1 MSTVLS
7 NGHTADI
14 KIVEQLIMGLK
25 AKLYADRGYIA
36 QNLKQSL
43 KVQPIELITYH
54 RKNMP
59 AVNWSKAYEYPL
71 GQGNKI
77 ETLFSLLKGI

>member
-1 MSTVLS
+1 MNQSGNMVSTVLS

-59 AVNWSKAYEYPL
+59 AVN
-71 GQGNKI
+71 
-77 ETLFSLLKGI
+77 

>member
-1 MSTVLS
+1 MVLR
-7 NGHTADI
+7 
-14 KIVEQLIMGLK
+14 

-36 QNLKQSL
+36 QNLKQSF
-43 KVQPIELITYH
+43 KVQPIELIKYH

-71 GQGNKI
+71 GQGNEI
-77 ETLFSLLKGI
+77 ETLFSLLKEI

>member
-1 MSTVLS
+1 MVLR
-7 NGHTADI
+7 
-14 KIVEQLIMGLK
+14 

-43 KVQPIELITYH
+43 KVQPIELITYN

-59 AVNWSKAYEYPL
+59 TVN
-71 GQGNKI
+71 
-77 ETLFSLLKGI
+77 